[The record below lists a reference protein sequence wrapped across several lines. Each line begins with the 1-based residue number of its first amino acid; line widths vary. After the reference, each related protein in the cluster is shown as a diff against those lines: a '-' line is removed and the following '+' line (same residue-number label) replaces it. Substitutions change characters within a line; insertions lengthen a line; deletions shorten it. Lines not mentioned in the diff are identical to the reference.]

1 MAPSTVVS
9 PEYVILER
17 TLTTLRTMAMERE
30 FVRSGNEAVRSI
42 TANTVL
48 RWRTLEGAR
57 HNNNDGV
64 VNVPKPCLL
73 VSMLPVRP
81 VMEGGTNC
89 AEDEVII
96 ITIQIVDDTAGSR
109 VSSGP
114 YRTYIDWMNRI
125 RHRIMETATLF
136 RQDFD
141 PAIADPYYVGA
152 KDRVPSDPQKLW
164 AHDQQVAVFAFFVKV
179 RHHRNRT

>member
-1 MAPSTVVS
+1 MSPSAVVS

-30 FVRSGNEAVRSI
+30 FTRSGNEAVRSI

-57 HNNNDGV
+57 HNQNDGV

-73 VSMLPVRP
+73 VSLLPVRTG
-81 VMEGGTNC
+81 MEAGTNC
-89 AEDEVII
+89 AEDEVVW
-96 ITIQIVDDTAGSR
+96 ITIQIVDDTSGSR
-109 VSSGP
+109 ASSGP
-114 YRTYIDWMNRI
+114 YRTYLDWMNRI
-125 RHRIMETATLF
+125 RHELLETPMLF

-141 PAIADPYYVGA
+141 PAIADPYYVGT
-152 KDRVPSDPQKLW
+152 KDRVPADPQKLW

-179 RHHRNRT
+179 RHHRMRG